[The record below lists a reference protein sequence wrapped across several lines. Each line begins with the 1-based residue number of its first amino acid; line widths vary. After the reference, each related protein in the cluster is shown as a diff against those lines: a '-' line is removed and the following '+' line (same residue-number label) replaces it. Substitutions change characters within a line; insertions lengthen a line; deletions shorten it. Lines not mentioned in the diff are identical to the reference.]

1 MELSEGLADADSGM
15 KTSIFN
21 FRQRFYL
28 FPGGPVCLCFTRL
41 LFVFGIKESLPQH
54 IEYGTRLFYLN
65 IMYHCKIDQCF
76 YIRKSCVRQI
86 IPKYNM

>member
-41 LFVFGIKESLPQH
+41 LSVFGIKDEFATAHRVWNQAILSQH
-54 IEYGTRLFYLN
+54 YVPL
-65 IMYHCKIDQCF
+65 
-76 YIRKSCVRQI
+76 
-86 IPKYNM
+86 